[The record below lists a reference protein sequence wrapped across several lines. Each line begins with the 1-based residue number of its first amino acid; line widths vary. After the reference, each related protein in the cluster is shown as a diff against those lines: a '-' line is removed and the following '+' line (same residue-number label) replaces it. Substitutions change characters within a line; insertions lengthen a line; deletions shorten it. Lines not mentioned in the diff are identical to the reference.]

1 MCPNTISPASLQQP
15 VVDDGDGDIPELVE
29 ADTDDEELADMETAL
44 KAGKGFDGGANISE
58 GVICGPSDGSG
69 PLAQKPMLL
78 RGPCDPTQNMIDVH
92 HLTHLPYMNWCP
104 HCVAT
109 RRPNVAHT
117 TSKAVSTIP

>member
-15 VVDDGDGDIPELVE
+15 VVDDGDGNLPDLVE
-29 ADTDDEELADMETAL
+29 KATHDEELSDMETAP
-44 KAGKGFDGGANISE
+44 KAGKGFDEGAIISD
-58 GVICGPSDGSG
+58 GLVCGPSDGSG

-78 RGPCDPTQNMIDVH
+78 CGPCDPSQHEMDVQNR
-92 HLTHLPYMNWCP
+92 THLPYMNWCP

-117 TSKAVSTIP
+117 ASKAVSTRP